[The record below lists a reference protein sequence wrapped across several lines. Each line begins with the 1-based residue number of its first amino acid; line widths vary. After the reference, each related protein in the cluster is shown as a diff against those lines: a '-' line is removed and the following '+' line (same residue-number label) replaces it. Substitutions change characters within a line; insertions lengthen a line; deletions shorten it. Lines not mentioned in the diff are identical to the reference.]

1 MTTVSP
7 FVPMSPRITS
17 PAHPSSGGGAGQ
29 AGAGRGGGG
38 RGYLRDRAN
47 RELIGQTVR
56 IIEGPY
62 KSKVDIHPVETVL
75 TPLLVN

>member
-1 MTTVSP
+1 MS

-17 PAHPSSGGGAGQ
+17 PAHPSSGGGTP
-29 AGAGRGGGG
+29 RGGGG
-38 RGYLRDRAN
+38 AGGGRGRGHPSDRIN

-62 KSKVDIHPVETVL
+62 KGNRIL
-75 TPLLVN
+75 FR

>member
-1 MTTVSP
+1 MNNAVS

-17 PAHPSSGGGAGQ
+17 PAHPSSGGGTPRG
-29 AGAGRGGGG
+29 GGGGG
-38 RGYLRDRAN
+38 RGRGGHPGDRIM

-62 KSKVDIHPVETVL
+62 KGNI
-75 TPLLVN
+75 